1 MSVTLRAIPHYG
13 YFFTLD
19 NAEICVFVVL
29 DVGHGGVL
37 SLWVWA
43 GTKA

>member
-1 MSVTLRAIPHYG
+1 MSVALRAIPHHSN
-13 YFFTLD
+13 FFTLD
-19 NAEICVFVVL
+19 NAEICVFVIL

-37 SLWVWA
+37 SLWVGA